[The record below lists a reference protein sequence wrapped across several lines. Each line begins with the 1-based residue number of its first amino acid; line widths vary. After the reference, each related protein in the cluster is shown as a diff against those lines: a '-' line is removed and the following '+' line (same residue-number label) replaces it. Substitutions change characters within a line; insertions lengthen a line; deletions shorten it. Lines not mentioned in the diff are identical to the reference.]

1 MINLTGDRLC
11 VGLGEDRTWELS
23 PGGLMRGRQEIASD
37 RSDEGEAEIVSG
49 RGDEG
54 EAEIVS
60 G

>member
-49 RGDEG
+49 
-54 EAEIVS
+54 
-60 G
+60 